1 MSNESRIA
9 PERIWAT
16 INGARTVFPS
26 RARYL
31 VGGWEEATSPYA
43 TSQRAIEYIRADTV
57 EAILAERERSRREL
71 TELSL
76 TALDLAEA
84 LKMTAGAL
92 QAAAPHV
99 VETVTFTGDWSH
111 LGTRRVS
118 DILDAADAALKK
130 AEGVA

>member
-84 LKMTAGAL
+84 LKDVLPYA
-92 QAAAPHV
+92 QASIGLPRQSWPADSV
-99 VETVTFTGDWSH
+99 
-111 LGTRRVS
+111 
-118 DILDAADAALKK
+118 ILKAEAALAK
-130 AEGVA
+130 AEGAA